1 MKAKV
6 LVAILAVF
14 LLSAGTAAAY
24 DANLW
29 NADGSAALPNPII
42 IQPGENITA
51 SFLMENL
58 LANDLNETFYYDYTV
73 VVVSGSGVPSDITV
87 TTPVSVVPTTSP
99 YMDVGVIKIEK
110 DANAPMDTVYR
121 VQVEAGGEGTEIDTA
136 SRTINVPEFPT
147 VALPIAA
154 ILGLAFFIQRRRDE

>member
-1 MKAKV
+1 MKAK
-6 LVAILAVF
+6 ILISLLAAF
-14 LLSAGTAAAY
+14 LITAGTAAAY

-42 IQPGENITA
+42 LQPGENLTV

-58 LANDLNETFYYDYTV
+58 LGDDLNETFYYNHTV
-73 VVVSGSGVPSDITV
+73 TVVSGSGVPSDITV

-99 YMDVGVIKIEK
+99 YMDVGNITIEK
-110 DANAPMDTVYR
+110 DINAPMDTVYR
-121 VQVEAGGEGTEIDTA
+121 VQIEAGGIGTEIDTA

-154 ILGLAFFIQRRRDE
+154 ILGLAFILQRRREQ